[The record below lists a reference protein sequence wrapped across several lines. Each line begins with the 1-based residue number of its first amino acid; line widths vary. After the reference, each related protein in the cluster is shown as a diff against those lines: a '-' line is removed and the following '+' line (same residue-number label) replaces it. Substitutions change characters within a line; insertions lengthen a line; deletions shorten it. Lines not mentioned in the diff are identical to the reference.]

1 MQMEILPRALDFK
14 HTQENYRKVAW
25 FYDLWSRL
33 TESKAAALMLQLAD
47 IHDGE
52 DILEVA
58 CGTGVVFEQ
67 IVRQN
72 PSGTNI
78 GIDLS
83 PAMLAKARKRLAKT
97 GRHNYVLQEGNA
109 LHLDFSEASFDL
121 VVNNFMIDLM
131 PEDRFDQLAAEFYRV
146 IRPGGRLAITTFGF
160 GKNRIN
166 KIWYY
171 TAKYFPDLLTGCR
184 PVSFK
189 DPLIKAGFSIEKSAQ
204 ISQNTFPAEILLAR
218 K

>member
-14 HTQENYRKVAW
+14 HTQEKYRKVAW
-25 FYDLWSRL
+25 FYDLWSWL